1 MSISCHKT
9 TSDMKKKKKKKKGKV
24 KYACLL
30 VFVAANKCMF
40 KYGLRFSF
48 LLNWLLFWCNSFDIK
63 TTTTHCYS
71 VMWIFVRPV
80 WYSVCEKT

>member
-9 TSDMKKKKKKKKGKV
+9 TSDMKKKKKGKE
-24 KYACLL
+24 KYACVL

-48 LLNWLLFWCNSFDIK
+48 LLN
-63 TTTTHCYS
+63 
-71 VMWIFVRPV
+71 
-80 WYSVCEKT
+80 